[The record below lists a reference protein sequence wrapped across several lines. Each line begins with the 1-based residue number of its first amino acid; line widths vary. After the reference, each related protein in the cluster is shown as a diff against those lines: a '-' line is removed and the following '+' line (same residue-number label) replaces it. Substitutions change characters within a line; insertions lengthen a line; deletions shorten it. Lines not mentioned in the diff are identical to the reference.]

1 MYPYCFD
8 GCCDL
13 ESVAVSVCYFPR
25 GSISV
30 VFCGLDLYFYG
41 SRYYFSSEL
50 IFSLNLYISSLLA

>member
-13 ESVAVSVCYFPR
+13 ESVAVSVFHFSS
-25 GSISV
+25 GSILV

-41 SRYYFSSEL
+41 SGYYFSSEL
-50 IFSLNLYISSLLA
+50 FLH